1 MPQKYLSY
9 PGVCKACCALLRQ
22 LANSDSIRTELVERG
37 ALNTLQTVVHAHLE
51 KAATLEQAL
60 GLLTALLLRS
70 PSAAEKAVE
79 CGCGDTVL
87 EVSCA
92 LAAWLSWSP
101 LQHYSSW
108 TSARAVARCVKA

>member
-1 MPQKYLSY
+1 MPHKYLSY
-9 PGVCKACCALLRQ
+9 PGVCKASCALLRQ

-37 ALNTLQTVVHAHLE
+37 ALETLQTVVHSHLD
-51 KAATLEQAL
+51 KAGTLEQAL

-87 EVSCA
+87 EVSFA
-92 LAAWLSWSP
+92 LAALVCRAAL
-101 LQHYSSW
+101 LQLDK
-108 TSARAVARCVKA
+108 CQGQ